1 MTDEP
6 ETQPRADEPPT
17 TEAPV
22 PSHEDQAM
30 AHVDAALVP
39 AFKHVDNLGTA
50 SYADL
55 KHVLTCMR
63 QALAHLIYGPQST
76 DDTGGESLDVYG
88 DQLKANREASVDQA
102 QPVVAPPPA
111 DVIVEPPPP
120 PPPPPPPITDAE
132 ARAEDGPPA
141 DPIPELLS

>member
-6 ETQPRADEPPT
+6 EVQPLADEPS
-17 TEAPV
+17 A

-30 AHVDAALVP
+30 ALVDAALAP

-55 KHVLTCMR
+55 KHVLACIR
-63 QALAHLIYGPQST
+63 QALAHFIYGPPSIN
-76 DDTGGESLDVYG
+76 DTGGESLDVYG

-120 PPPPPPPITDAE
+120 PPPPITDAE

-141 DPIPELLS
+141 DPILEFLF